1 MHCSGRCAGFGTPP
15 GVLRNRSALHQPIAA
30 LARPVQNGFST
41 RHSASRLSQ
50 THKKRGGITSQADSG
65 SQASVTLRAPSGAQ
79 QAALQQQDLA
89 VPRSVLIA
97 VDYTSDADQALQWA
111 LDFVVKPGMYNVQQS
126 PW

>member
-1 MHCSGRCAGFGTPP
+1 MHSSGRCAGFGTPP

-30 LARPVQNGFST
+30 LTRPFQNGFSP
-41 RHSASRLSQ
+41 RHSASRLSR
-50 THKKRGGITSQADSG
+50 THKNRSRIISQAEAG
-65 SQASVTLRAPSGAQ
+65 SQASVTLRAPSGTQ

-111 LDFVVKPGMYNVQQS
+111 LDFVVKPGVCKVRQRLG
-126 PW
+126 